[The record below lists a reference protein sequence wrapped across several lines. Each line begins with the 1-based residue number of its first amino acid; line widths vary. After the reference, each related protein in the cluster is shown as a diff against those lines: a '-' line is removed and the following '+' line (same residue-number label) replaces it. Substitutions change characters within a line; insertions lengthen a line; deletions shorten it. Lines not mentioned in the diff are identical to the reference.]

1 MKRIDNK
8 IELNK
13 LKNLFE
19 LAIFE
24 PFEIWIKES
33 IENIKIQAIQSDGE
47 KNFRE
52 FKGQYTALNS
62 LLTDIEIIKNM
73 K

>member
-1 MKRIDNK
+1 MKRIEDK

-24 PFEIWIKES
+24 PFEDWIRDSLEELKS
-33 IENIKIQAIQSDGE
+33 KAIQSDGE
-47 KNFRE
+47 KYFRE
-52 FKGQYTALNS
+52 FKGQYVALNS
-62 LLTDIEIIKNM
+62 LLTNIEVIKNM

>member
-24 PFEIWIKES
+24 PFEIWIKDS
-33 IENIKIQAIQSDGE
+33 IEELKSKAIQSDGE
-47 KNFRE
+47 KMFRE
-52 FKGQYTALNS
+52 FKGQYIALNS
-62 LLTDIEIIKNM
+62 LLTDIEIIKKM